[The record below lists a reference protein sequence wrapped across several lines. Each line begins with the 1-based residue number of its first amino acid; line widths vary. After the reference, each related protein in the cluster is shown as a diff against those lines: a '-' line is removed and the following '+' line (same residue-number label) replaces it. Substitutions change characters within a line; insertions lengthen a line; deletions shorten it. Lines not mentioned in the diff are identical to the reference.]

1 MPATRSVEEAF
12 FVEARRAPPLGRP
25 ANVLGRLTS
34 RLVGRRGVEI
44 QGVFEV
50 VPEGLWRLQA
60 DAQPEQAGWHALRFP
75 TGSGLEQRTDA
86 AEARG
91 VRDHT
96 QRGLDVVGFLRA
108 GDVEG
113 EQPPEPWVADVL
125 DGAVRAE

>member
-1 MPATRSVEEAF
+1 M
-12 FVEARRAPPLGRP
+12 
-25 ANVLGRLTS
+25 
-34 RLVGRRGVEI
+34 

-50 VPEGLWRLQA
+50 VPEGRWRLQA

-96 QRGLDVVGFLRA
+96 QPGLDLAGFLHA
-108 GDVEG
+108 TAAAG

-125 DGAVRAE
+125 DGGMRAEATLELCRCLGLSPHTQI